1 MKTALSLLRLF
12 ALLPGLLLL
21 DSPAGVVS
29 NAKAAAPALPEGV
42 KPVPVE
48 LGQRI
53 QDLTKAAEQARGLTA
68 RQAVPSGMIEPGDLR
83 AKMEQSLREDLP
95 PKEFAAYEGSL
106 KAFGLIPES
115 MDLAR
120 ALPDLLASQVV
131 GFYDPHRKYLAVV
144 RQPEGGT
151 SPAAPSAGPGQ
162 AAGPERAAELAG
174 TFENLVLVHELV
186 HALQDQ
192 SFDLAKYTDRGPLS
206 DEGAARLAVVEGDA
220 TLTMFNY
227 LLGGHA
233 EAIPGFK
240 KGIADMMGNPDSLRE
255 MSAGF
260 PGGEALTDA
269 PAWLRETLMFSYLQG
284 ALFAMDV
291 REVGGQV
298 LLDRAFAQDPPRST
312 EQILHPEKWHGKKD
326 EPAEIRWPDLSSALP
341 GFQKVGEGHLG
352 ELGVRILLS
361 RKGGKAAPAAASKAA
376 AGWGGDR
383 FVLYEKAGRRV
394 LVWITEWDTE
404 GDAREARSAFEG
416 LGQDWRVIAPVPAPE
431 PVSARRIGLFRGSL
445 TKEEKAA
452 LEAVLASP
460 SGPVPAR

>member
-21 DSPAGVVS
+21 DSPAGVVP

-42 KPVPVE
+42 RPVPAD
-48 LGQRI
+48 LAQRI
-53 QDLTKAAEQARGLTA
+53 QELTQAAEQARGLTA

-144 RQPEGGT
+144 RQPEGGAP
-151 SPAAPSAGPGQ
+151 PAVPGQ
-162 AAGPERAAELAG
+162 TQTAGPERAAELAG

-260 PGGEALTDA
+260 PGGEAMTDA

-291 REVGGQV
+291 REAGGQP
-298 LLDRAFAQDPPRST
+298 LLDRAFSQDPPRST

-326 EPAEIRWPDLSSALP
+326 EPVEIRWPDLSAALP
-341 GFQKVGEGHLG
+341 GFQKVAEGQLG

-361 RKGGKAAPAAASKAA
+361 QGQRGKAAVVSASTAA

-383 FVLYEKAGRRV
+383 FTLYEKAGRRA

-404 GDAREARSAFEG
+404 GDAREARSAFER
-416 LGQDWRVIAPVPAPE
+416 LGQDWRVIAPD
-431 PVSARRIGLFRGSL
+431 PVSARRVGVIRGTL
-445 TKEEKAA
+445 PEREKAA
-452 LEAVLASP
+452 LEAAFASP
-460 SGPVPAR
+460 GGPVPSR

>member
-1 MKTALSLLRLF
+1 MKTALSLMRLL
-12 ALLPGLLLL
+12 ALIPGLLLL
-21 DSPAGVVS
+21 DSPAGVVPA
-29 NAKAAAPALPEGV
+29 AKAAAPALPAGV
-42 KPVPVE
+42 RPVPAEMV
-48 LGQRI
+48 QRI
-53 QDLTKAAEQARGLTA
+53 QELTRAAEQARGLTA
-68 RQAVPSGMIEPGDLR
+68 RRAVPSGMIEARDLR
-83 AKMEQSLREDLP
+83 AKMDQSLREDLP
-95 PKEFAAYEGSL
+95 PAELAAYEASL

-144 RQPEGGT
+144 RQPEG
-151 SPAAPSAGPGQ
+151 AAPAVPGLEGGSPG
-162 AAGPERAAELAG
+162 AGPERAAELAG

-233 EAIPGFK
+233 EVIPGFQ
-240 KGIADMMGNPDSLRE
+240 KGIEDMMGNPDSLRE

-291 REVGGQV
+291 RKAGGQA
-298 LLDRAFAQDPPRST
+298 LLDRAFARDPPRST
-312 EQILHPEKWHGKKD
+312 EQVLHPEKWHGKKD
-326 EPAEIRWPDLSSALP
+326 QPVEIRWPDLAAALP
-341 GFQKVGEGHLG
+341 GFKKVAEGHLG

-361 RKGGKAAPAAASKAA
+361 QGGGRAALASASQAA

-383 FVLYEKAGRRV
+383 FALYEKGDRRV
-394 LVWITEWDTE
+394 LVWITEWDTD
-404 GDAREARSAFEG
+404 GDTREARSAFEG
-416 LGQDWRVIAPVPAPE
+416 LGQDWRVVVPESAP
-431 PVSARRIGLFRGSL
+431 ARRVGMVRGSL
-445 TKEEKAA
+445 SPEERAA
-452 LEAVLASP
+452 LEAAMASP
-460 SGPVPAR
+460 GGPVPAR